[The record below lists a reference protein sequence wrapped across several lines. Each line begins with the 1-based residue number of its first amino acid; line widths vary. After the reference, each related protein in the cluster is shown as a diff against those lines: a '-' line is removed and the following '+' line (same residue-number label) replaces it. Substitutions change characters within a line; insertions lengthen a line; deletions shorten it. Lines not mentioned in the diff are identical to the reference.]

1 MWSANI
7 NQMKITIIISTIILA
22 WAVTAIILIRR
33 NRRNTERIKF
43 LSDAIA
49 GGDFSF
55 TFMEQGRGRRDRATA
70 ESLNRI
76 RDMLNRTRQETI
88 DKERYYAQVL
98 ESVHTGI
105 VAFDEKGFV
114 TQTNKAAA
122 ALFGLPVL
130 THIRQLD
137 QVSGGL
143 ADTLLVSAA
152 GDVRTVTLHDGNS
165 PRQLSIQVSQSRIHD
180 RNIRIL
186 AVNDIHNELDNKEI
200 DSWVSL
206 TRVLTH
212 EIMNAVSPITS
223 LSESLRELVPDKTS
237 ELYKGLDVIHS
248 TGTGIEGFVESYRQF
263 THIPTPS
270 PSLFYV
276 RDLVERAVQLVQSV
290 SENARIGFRWS
301 VEPGDMLLH
310 ADENLVGRVLNNLL
324 KNAVEAIGEGRDGW
338 VEVRAFLSERED
350 VIVEVSDSG
359 APIPPEVEER
369 VFIPFFTTK
378 TGGSG
383 IGLSISRQ
391 IMRLSGGTL
400 TLRTRPHTTF
410 VMTFG
415 G

>member
-1 MWSANI
+1 L
-7 NQMKITIIISTIILA
+7 Q
-22 WAVTAIILIRR
+22 
-33 NRRNTERIKF
+33 F

-55 TFMEQGRGRRDRATA
+55 TFPEQGRWRNDRATA

-88 DKERYYAQVL
+88 DKERYYAQIL
-98 ESVHTGI
+98 ENVHTGI
-105 VAFDEKGFV
+105 VAFDGQGFV
-114 TQTNKAAA
+114 TQTNKAAV

-137 QVSGGL
+137 QVSDGL

-152 GDVRTVTLHDGNS
+152 GDVRTVTLHDGDS
-165 PRQLSIQVSQSRIHD
+165 TRQLSIQISQSRIRD
-180 RNIRIL
+180 RNIRIM

-200 DSWVSL
+200 DSWISL
-206 TRVLTH
+206 ARVLTH

-276 RDLVERAVQLVQSV
+276 LGLVERAVRLVQGGPEHV
-290 SENARIGFRWS
+290 RIDFRWS
-301 VEPGDMLLH
+301 VDPEDMLLH

-324 KNAVEAIGEGRDGW
+324 KNAVEAVGEGSDSW
-338 VEVRAFLSERED
+338 VEIRAFLNERED
-350 VIVEVSDSG
+350 VVIEVTDSG
-359 APIPPEVEER
+359 DPIPPEVEER
-369 VFIPFFTTK
+369 IFIPFFTTK
-378 TGGSG
+378 TDGSG

-400 TLRTRPHTTF
+400 TLRSRPNTTF

-415 G
+415 S

>member
-1 MWSANI
+1 MI
-7 NQMKITIIISTIILA
+7 VITITVIIA
-22 WAVTAIILIRR
+22 WAVTAVILIRR
-33 NRRNTERIKF
+33 NRRHSERLKF

-55 TFMEQGRGRRDRATA
+55 TFPEQGRWRQDRATA

-88 DKERYYAQVL
+88 DKERYYAQIL

-105 VAFDEKGFV
+105 VAFDEQGFV

-130 THIRQLD
+130 THLRQLD
-137 QVSGGL
+137 QVSNGL

-152 GDVRTVTLHDGNS
+152 GDVRTVTLHDGDS
-165 PRQLSIQVSQSRIHD
+165 TRQLSIQVSQSRIRD
-180 RNIRIL
+180 RNIRIM
-186 AVNDIHNELDNKEI
+186 AVNDIHHELDNKEI

-212 EIMNAVSPITS
+212 EIMNSVSPITS
-223 LSESLRELVPDKTS
+223 LSESLRELVPDKSS

-276 RDLVERAVQLVQSV
+276 RELVERAVRLGQGVP
-290 SENARIGFRWS
+290 ENHRIDFRWS
-301 VEPGDMLLH
+301 AIPEDMLLH

-324 KNAVEAIGEGRDGW
+324 KNAVEAIGEHDGW
-338 VEVRAFLSERED
+338 VEVRAFLNERED
-350 VIVEVSDSG
+350 VVIEVSDSG
-359 APIPPEVEER
+359 DLIPPEVEER
-369 VFIPFFTTK
+369 IFIPFFTTK
-378 TGGSG
+378 SGGSG

-400 TLRTRPHTTF
+400 TLRTKPHTTF

>member
-1 MWSANI
+1 M
-7 NQMKITIIISTIILA
+7 ITIIVIGMVVA
-22 WAVTAIILIRR
+22 WGATTWLLIRR
-33 NRRNTERIKF
+33 NRRNRNRIKF
-43 LSDAIA
+43 LSEAVA

-55 TFMEQGRGRRDRATA
+55 TFPEQGRRRGDRVLA

-76 RDMLNRTRQETI
+76 RDMLSRTRQETI
-88 DKERYYAQVL
+88 DKERYYAQIL
-98 ESVHTGI
+98 ENVRTGI
-105 VAFDEKGFV
+105 VAFDEQGFV

-130 THIRQLD
+130 THLRQLD
-137 QVSGGL
+137 QVSDGL
-143 ADTLLVSAA
+143 ADALLVSAA
-152 GDVRTVTLHDGNS
+152 GDVRTVTLHDGDNT
-165 PRQLSIQVSQSRIHD
+165 RQLSIQISQSRIRD
-180 RNIRIL
+180 RNFRIL
-186 AVNDIHNELDNKEI
+186 VVNDIRNELD
-200 DSWVSL
+200 
-206 TRVLTH
+206 

-276 RDLVERAVQLVQSV
+276 RGLVERTVRLAQGIP
-290 SENARIGFRWS
+290 ENHRIDFRWS
-301 VEPGDMLLH
+301 AIPEDMLLH

-324 KNAVEAIGEGRDGW
+324 KNAVEAIGEGRNGW
-338 VEVRAFLSERED
+338 VEVRAFLNERED
-350 VIVEVSDSG
+350 VVIEVTDSG
-359 APIPPEVEER
+359 DPIPPEGEER
-369 VFIPFFTTK
+369 IFIPFFTTK
-378 TGGSG
+378 SGGSG

-400 TLRTRPHTTF
+400 TLSTRPNTTF

>member
-1 MWSANI
+1 MVI
-7 NQMKITIIISTIILA
+7 ITIIIALA
-22 WAVTAIILIRR
+22 WAITAIILIRR
-33 NRRNTERIKF
+33 NRRHIKRLQF

-55 TFMEQGRGRRDRATA
+55 TFPEQGRWRNDRATA

-88 DKERYYAQVL
+88 DKERYYSQIL
-98 ESVHTGI
+98 ENVHTGI
-105 VAFDEKGFV
+105 VAFDEQGFV

-130 THIRQLD
+130 THLRQLD
-137 QVSGGL
+137 QVSNGL

-152 GDVRTVTLHDGNS
+152 GDVRTVTLHDGDS
-165 PRQLSIQVSQSRIHD
+165 TRQLSIQVSQSRIRD
-180 RNIRIL
+180 RNIRIM
-186 AVNDIHNELDNKEI
+186 AVNDIRNELDNKEI
-200 DSWVSL
+200 DSWISL

-276 RDLVERAVQLVQSV
+276 RGLVERAVRLAQGVP
-290 SENARIGFRWS
+290 EHHRIDFRWS
-301 VEPGDMLLH
+301 AIPEDMLLH

-324 KNAVEAIGEGRDGW
+324 KNAVEAIGEGSDGW
-338 VEVRAFLSERED
+338 VEVRAFLNERED
-350 VIVEVSDSG
+350 VVIEVTDSG
-359 APIPPEVEER
+359 DPIPPEVEER
-369 VFIPFFTTK
+369 IFIPFFTTK
-378 TGGSG
+378 SGGSG

-400 TLRTRPHTTF
+400 TLRTRPHTCFT
-410 VMTFG
+410 MTFG

>member
-1 MWSANI
+1 MMI
-7 NQMKITIIISTIILA
+7 ITITVIIA
-22 WAVTAIILIRR
+22 WLITAVILIRR
-33 NRRNTERIKF
+33 NRRHIKRLQF

-55 TFMEQGRGRRDRATA
+55 TFPEQGRWRRDRATA

-88 DKERYYAQVL
+88 DKERYYAQIL

-137 QVSGGL
+137 QVSNGL
-143 ADTLLVSAA
+143 ADTLLLSAA
-152 GDVRTVTLHDGNS
+152 GDNHTLTIHDGES
-165 PRQLSIQVSQSRIHD
+165 LRQLSIQVSQSRIRD

-263 THIPTPS
+263 THIPSPS

-276 RDLVERAVQLVQSV
+276 RGLVDRAVRLAQGLP
-290 SENARIGFRWS
+290 ENHRIEFRWS
-301 VEPGDMLLH
+301 AVPEDMLLH

-338 VEVRAFLSERED
+338 VEVRAFLNERED
-350 VIVEVSDSG
+350 VIIEVSDSG
-359 APIPPEVEER
+359 GLISPEVEER
-369 VFIPFFTTK
+369 IFIPFFTTK

-400 TLRTRPHTTF
+400 TLRTRPNTTF

>member
-1 MWSANI
+1 MI
-7 NQMKITIIISTIILA
+7 ITITVIIA
-22 WAVTAIILIRR
+22 WAITAVILIRR
-33 NRRNTERIKF
+33 NRRHIKRLQF

-55 TFMEQGRGRRDRATA
+55 TFPEQGRWRRDRATA

-76 RDMLNRTRQETI
+76 RDMLDRTRQETI
-88 DKERYYAQVL
+88 DKERYYAQIL

-137 QVSGGL
+137 QVSDGL

-152 GDVRTVTLHDGNS
+152 GDNRTLTLHDGES
-165 PRQLSIQVSQSRIHD
+165 TRQLSIQVSQSRIRD

-186 AVNDIHNELDNKEI
+186 AVNDIHNELENKEL

-248 TGTGIEGFVESYRQF
+248 TGTGIEAFVESYRQF
-263 THIPTPS
+263 THIPSPS

-276 RDLVERAVQLVQSV
+276 RGLVDRAVRLAQGLP
-290 SENARIGFRWS
+290 ENHRIEFRWS
-301 VEPGDMLLH
+301 AVPEDMLLH

-338 VEVRAFLSERED
+338 VEVRAFLNERED
-350 VIVEVSDSG
+350 VIIEVSDSG
-359 APIPPEVEER
+359 DLISPEVEER
-369 VFIPFFTTK
+369 IFIPFFTTK

-400 TLRTRPHTTF
+400 TLRTRPNTTF

>member
-1 MWSANI
+1 MGVKRTDMIA
-7 NQMKITIIISTIILA
+7 ITITVIIA
-22 WAVTAIILIRR
+22 WLITAAILIRR
-33 NRRNTERIKF
+33 NRRHVNRLRF

-55 TFMEQGRGRRDRATA
+55 TFPEQSRWRSDRATA

-88 DKERYYAQVL
+88 DKERYYAQIL
-98 ESVHTGI
+98 ENVHTGI

-114 TQTNKAAA
+114 TQTNQTAA

-137 QVSGGL
+137 QVSSGL

-152 GDVRTVTLHDGNS
+152 GDVRTITLHDGES
-165 PRQLSIQVSQSRIHD
+165 TRQLSIQVSQSRIRD

-186 AVNDIHNELDNKEI
+186 SIHDIHNELDNKEI
-200 DSWVSL
+200 DSWISL

-212 EIMNAVSPITS
+212 EIMNSVSPITS
-223 LSESLRELVPDKTS
+223 LSESLRELVPDKSS

-248 TGTGIEGFVESYRQF
+248 TGLGIEGFVESYRQF

-276 RDLVERAVQLVQSV
+276 RGLVERSV
-290 SENARIGFRWS
+290 RLAQGLPENHRIGFRWS
-301 VEPGDMLLH
+301 AVPEDMLLH

-324 KNAVEAIGEGRDGW
+324 KNAVEAIGDCDGW
-338 VEVRAFLSERED
+338 VEVCAFLNERED
-350 VIVEVSDSG
+350 VVIEVSDSG
-359 APIPPEVEER
+359 EPLSPEIEER
-369 VFIPFFTTK
+369 IFIPFFTTK

-400 TLRTRPHTTF
+400 TLRTKPHTTF

>member
-1 MWSANI
+1 MT
-7 NQMKITIIISTIILA
+7 TIIISAIILA
-22 WAVTAIILIRR
+22 WLITAVILIRR
-33 NRRNTERIKF
+33 NRRHIKRLQF

-55 TFMEQGRGRRDRATA
+55 TFPEQGRWRNDRATA

-88 DKERYYAQVL
+88 DKERYYSQIL
-98 ESVHTGI
+98 ENVHTGI
-105 VAFDEKGFV
+105 VAFDERGFV

-130 THIRQLD
+130 THLRQLD
-137 QVSGGL
+137 QVSNGL
-143 ADTLLVSAA
+143 ADTLLMSAA
-152 GDVRTVTLHDGNS
+152 GDVRTVTLHDGDNT
-165 PRQLSIQVSQSRIHD
+165 RQLSIQVSQSRIRD
-180 RNIRIL
+180 RNISIM

-200 DSWVSL
+200 DSWISL

-212 EIMNAVSPITS
+212 EIMNSVSPITS
-223 LSESLRELVPDKTS
+223 LSESLRELVPDKNS

-276 RDLVERAVQLVQSV
+276 RGLVERAVRLAQGVP
-290 SENARIGFRWS
+290 ENHRIEFQWS
-301 VEPGDMLLH
+301 TIPEDMLLH

-338 VEVRAFLSERED
+338 VEVRAFLNERED
-350 VIVEVSDSG
+350 VVIEVSNSG
-359 APIPPEVEER
+359 EPIPPEVEER
-369 VFIPFFTTK
+369 IFIPFFTTK

-400 TLRTRPHTTF
+400 TLRTRPNTCF

-415 G
+415 L

>member
-1 MWSANI
+1 MVI
-7 NQMKITIIISTIILA
+7 ITIAIILA
-22 WAVTAIILIRR
+22 WAITTIILVRR
-33 NRRNTERIKF
+33 SRRNTNRLKF
-43 LSDAIA
+43 LSDAVA

-55 TFMEQGRGRRDRATA
+55 TFPEESRWRRDRATA

-137 QVSGGL
+137 QVSNGL
-143 ADTLLVSAA
+143 ADTLLVSAT
-152 GDVRTVTLHDGNS
+152 GDIRTLTLHDGDS
-165 PRQLSIQVSQSRIHD
+165 TRQLSIQVSQSCIRD

-223 LSESLRELVPDKTS
+223 LSESLRELVPDKNS

-276 RDLVERAVQLVQSV
+276 RGLVERAVRLAQGVP
-290 SENARIGFRWS
+290 ENHRIEFRWS
-301 VEPGDMLLH
+301 TIPEDMLLH

-324 KNAVEAIGEGRDGW
+324 KNAVEAIGENDGW
-338 VEVRAFLSERED
+338 VEVRAFLNERED
-350 VIVEVSDSG
+350 VVIEVSNSG
-359 APIPPEVEER
+359 ELISPEVEER
-369 VFIPFFTTK
+369 IFIPFFTTK

-400 TLRTRPHTTF
+400 TLRTRPNTCF

>member
-1 MWSANI
+1 MT
-7 NQMKITIIISTIILA
+7 TIIISAIILA
-22 WAVTAIILIRR
+22 WLITAIILIRR
-33 NRRNTERIKF
+33 NRRDTERLKF

-55 TFMEQGRGRRDRATA
+55 TFMEQGRGRQDRATA

-98 ESVHTGI
+98 ENVHTGI

-137 QVSGGL
+137 QVSDGL

-152 GDVRTVTLHDGNS
+152 GDVRTVTLHDGDNT
-165 PRQLSIQVSQSRIHD
+165 RQLSIQVSQSRIRD
-180 RNIRIL
+180 RNIRIM

-200 DSWVSL
+200 DSWISL

-223 LSESLRELVPDKTS
+223 LSESLRELVPDKSS

-276 RDLVERAVQLVQSV
+276 RGLVEHSV
-290 SENARIGFRWS
+290 RLAQGVHENHRIEFRWS
-301 VEPGDMLLH
+301 TIPEDMLLH

-338 VEVRAFLSERED
+338 VEVRAFLNGRED
-350 VIVEVSDSG
+350 VVIEVTDSG
-359 APIPPEVEER
+359 DPIPPEVEER
-369 VFIPFFTTK
+369 IFIPFFTTK
-378 TGGSG
+378 SGGSG

-410 VMTFG
+410 TMTFG